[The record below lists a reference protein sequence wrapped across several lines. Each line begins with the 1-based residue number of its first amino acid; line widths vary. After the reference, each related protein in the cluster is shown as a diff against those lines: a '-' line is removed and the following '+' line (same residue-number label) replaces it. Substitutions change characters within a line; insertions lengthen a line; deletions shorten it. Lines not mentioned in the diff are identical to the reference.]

1 MKMAS
6 LIILALVGI
15 LTLLGS
21 LVSAGYAYLPN
32 RDQNVSA
39 TMTVP
44 AAEGPDFAT
53 AQRARRGTAASFAAG
68 FATFFLIIV
77 LGPYR
82 RGDRWAWW
90 AILTGTLVVTV
101 LVLLRMPFLGTTF
114 SGAQGAAGRGTV
126 VEALIM
132 LGLTA
137 LGLVL
142 GAGRLK
148 SSDK

>member
-6 LIILALVGI
+6 VIILALVGI
-15 LTLLGS
+15 LVLLGS
-21 LVSAGYAYLPN
+21 LVSAGEAYLRSN
-32 RDQNVSA
+32 NQAVTT
-39 TMTVP
+39 TMTAP
-44 AAEGPDFAT
+44 AAGGPDFET
-53 AQRARRGTAASFAAG
+53 AQRGRRGTAASFGAG
-68 FATFFLIIV
+68 FATFFLMIV

-90 AILTGTLVVTV
+90 AILTSTLTVSV

-114 SGAQGAAGRGTV
+114 SGTTGAAGRGTM

-137 LGLVL
+137 LGLAL

-148 SSDK
+148 AQ